1 MLFVSKLS
9 LGEGGNPI
17 RNKIYDLHC
26 DSYGEDE
33 DVTILEDE
41 GEEEVIGDEEVFE
54 DDDED
59 EIKEYEEEM
68 KRLIEEF
75 RDGRLRQGWGCADGV
90 FSLNLQDG
98 IGSIR
103 DEYGK
108 LQPTPEWVCGF
119 MRLYDSSQEEAVGRF
134 RIISILLDMEEDD
147 IVFVPNIPSDDMFS
161 VATVDGEGYEFEL
174 MEEYYGHGHIITV
187 KDVEEYYYGDD
198 TLPKKIWSFPPA
210 VVRIRKDEKFKTFL
224 EKSYFKR

>member
-1 MLFVSKLS
+1 MMLFASKLS

-41 GEEEVIGDEEVFE
+41 GEEEVFE
-54 DDDED
+54 NDDED

-75 RDGRLRQGWGCADGV
+75 RDGRLRQGWGFADGV
-90 FSLNLQDG
+90 FSLNLHDG

-103 DEYGK
+103 DENGK

-119 MRLYDSSQEEAVGRF
+119 MRL
-134 RIISILLDMEEDD
+134 
-147 IVFVPNIPSDDMFS
+147 
-161 VATVDGEGYEFEL
+161 
-174 MEEYYGHGHIITV
+174 
-187 KDVEEYYYGDD
+187 
-198 TLPKKIWSFPPA
+198 
-210 VVRIRKDEKFKTFL
+210 
-224 EKSYFKR
+224 